1 MTTDKY
7 TGNGELEEIIE
18 KMEEVRDTVEEVLDD
33 LVEIEEAQRLYRD
46 PDAYNHPSYL
56 EGNGDE

>member
-1 MTTDKY
+1 MTTDEY
-7 TGNGELEEIIE
+7 ATNGELEEIIE

-46 PDAYNHPSYL
+46 PDTYDHPPYV

>member
-7 TGNGELEEIIE
+7 AVNGELEEIIE

-33 LVEIEEAQRLYRD
+33 LTEIEQAQRLYRD
-46 PDAYNHPSYL
+46 ANTYNHASYL